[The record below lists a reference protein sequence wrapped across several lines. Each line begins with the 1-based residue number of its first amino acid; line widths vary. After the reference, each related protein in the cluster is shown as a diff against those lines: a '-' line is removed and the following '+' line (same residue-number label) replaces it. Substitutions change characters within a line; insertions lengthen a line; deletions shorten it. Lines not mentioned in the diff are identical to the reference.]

1 MAIQRTFAMLKPG
14 VLQRRLA
21 GEIIAR
27 FEKKGLKLVGMKI
40 LTITPE
46 LASNHYAEHKE
57 KSFYKEL
64 VSYITAGPVLAMAIE
79 GDDAIQFV
87 RKLCGPTDV
96 NAALPGTIRGD
107 YSLHTS
113 INIIHSSDSP
123 ESAAR
128 ELGLF
133 FKDDEIVSWED
144 GNKIWF

>member
-21 GEIIAR
+21 GEIISR
-27 FEKKGLKLVGMKI
+27 FEKKGLKLVGLKI
-40 LTITPE
+40 LTISPE
-46 LASNHYAEHKE
+46 LAGQHYAEHKE
-57 KSFYKEL
+57 KSFYKDL
-64 VSYITAGPVLAMAIE
+64 VSYITSAPVLAMAIE
-79 GDDAIQFV
+79 GDEAIQFV
-87 RKLCGPTDV
+87 RRLCGPTDV

-107 YSLHTS
+107 YSLHTN

-133 FKDDEIVSWED
+133 FRDEELVSWDD

>member
-1 MAIQRTFAMLKPG
+1 MLKPG

-46 LASNHYAEHKE
+46 LASKHYAEHKE

-79 GDDAIQFV
+79 GDDAVQFV
-87 RKLCGPTDV
+87 RQLCGATKVTD
-96 NAALPGTIRGD
+96 AQPGTIRGD

-133 FKDDEIVSWED
+133 FRDDELVSWED